1 LKTLQTKVWT
11 PEKPIILYHIMM
23 KKIDVLFLL
32 LMVYGVSN
40 SLVFAQNG
48 EPAVLPSDGRR
59 TVKLS
64 PQARI
69 VERERSISTIKME
82 NIRAFLNRPKLFS
95 EEEIEY
101 AGSIIGNVRQ
111 TVFSTE
117 GSQIYV
123 KGLDDSQIGK
133 KYVIVKLGQAY
144 RSPLEDDEGEILAH
158 EAIYL
163 GEAILKVPGKPA
175 LLNITTVVHEIKR
188 GARLLPLE
196 TAVFQ
201 DDFYP
206 HSPRFLEEAYII
218 AVIGEGSTII
228 SQYQIV
234 VINKGSDDGMERGH
248 QLAIL
253 KAKGRFRETI
263 DSDAEAGMDLPEQQ
277 IGTLLVFRVFE
288 RVSYALVISAFQPIN
303 LLDIVA
309 VP

>member
-1 LKTLQTKVWT
+1 
-11 PEKPIILYHIMM
+11 MM
-23 KKIDVLFLL
+23 KKTDLLFLFL
-32 LMVYGVSN
+32 TVYGVSN
-40 SLVFAQNG
+40 PLVFAQNS
-48 EPAVLPSDGRR
+48 EATILANDGRR
-59 TVKLS
+59 TMKLS

-69 VERERSISTIKME
+69 VERERSTPTIKIE
-82 NIRAFLNRPKLFS
+82 SIRAFLNRPKLLT
-95 EEEIEY
+95 EEEIEN
-101 AGSIIGNVRQ
+101 AGSIIGNVQQ
-111 TVFSTE
+111 TVFLTE
-117 GSQIYV
+117 GSQIYA

-144 RSPLEDDEGEILAH
+144 RSPLEDDEGDILAH

-163 GEAILKVPGKPA
+163 GEAILKVPGEPA
-175 LLNITTVVHEIKR
+175 LLKVTTAIHEIRR

-196 TAVFQ
+196 KPVFQ

-206 HSPRFLEEAYII
+206 HSPRFLEDAYII
-218 AVIGEGSTII
+218 AAIGEGSII

-253 KAKGRFRETI
+253 KGKGRFRETI
-263 DSDAEAGMDLPEQQ
+263 DSEAEGAEMDLPEQQ
-277 IGTLLVFRVFE
+277 IGILLVFRIFE
-288 RVSYALVISAFQPIN
+288 RVSYALVTSAFQPIN

>member
-1 LKTLQTKVWT
+1 
-11 PEKPIILYHIMM
+11 MM
-23 KKIDVLFLL
+23 KKTDLLFLL
-32 LMVYGVSN
+32 LTVYGVSHP
-40 SLVFAQNG
+40 LVFAQNG
-48 EPAVLPSDGRR
+48 EPTILPSDGRR

-69 VERERSISTIKME
+69 IERERSLPTIKMGA
-82 NIRAFLNRPKLFS
+82 IRAFLNRPKLLT
-95 EEEIEY
+95 EEEIEN
-101 AGSIIGNVRQ
+101 ASSIIGNVRQ

-133 KYVIVKLGQAY
+133 KYVIVKQGKAY

-163 GEAILKVPGKPA
+163 GEAILKVPGEPA
-175 LLNITTVVHEIKR
+175 LLNVTTAIHEIKR

-196 TAVFQ
+196 KSVFQ

-218 AVIGEGSTII
+218 GVIGEGSII

-253 KAKGRFRETI
+253 KGKGRFRETI
-263 DSDAEAGMDLPEQQ
+263 DSEAEGAEMDLPEQQ
-277 IGTLLVFRVFE
+277 IGTLLVFRIFE
-288 RVSYALVISAFQPIN
+288 RVSYALVISAFQQIN

>member
-1 LKTLQTKVWT
+1 
-11 PEKPIILYHIMM
+11 MM
-23 KKIDVLFLL
+23 KKIDLLFLL
-32 LMVYGVSN
+32 LTVYGMSN
-40 SLVFAQNG
+40 PLVFAQNG
-48 EPAVLPSDGRR
+48 EPTVLPSDGRR

-69 VERERSISTIKME
+69 VERERSLPTIKMGA
-82 NIRAFLNRPKLFS
+82 IRAFLNRPILLT
-95 EEEIEY
+95 EEEIEN
-101 AGSIIGNVRQ
+101 AASIIGNVQQ
-111 TVFSTE
+111 TEFSTE

-123 KGLDDSQIGK
+123 KLLNDSQIGK
-133 KYVIVKLGQAY
+133 KYAIVKQGQAY

-163 GEAILKVPGKPA
+163 GEAILKVPGEPA
-175 LLNITTVVHEIKR
+175 LLNVTTVVQEIKR

-196 TAVFQ
+196 KPVFQ

-218 AVIGEGSTII
+218 AVISEGSTII

-253 KAKGRFRETI
+253 KGKGRFRETI
-263 DSDAEAGMDLPEQQ
+263 DSEAVAGMDLPEQQ
-277 IGTLLVFRVFE
+277 IGIVLVFRIFE
-288 RVSYALVISAFQPIN
+288 RVSYALVTSAFQPIN
-303 LLDIVA
+303 LFDIVA